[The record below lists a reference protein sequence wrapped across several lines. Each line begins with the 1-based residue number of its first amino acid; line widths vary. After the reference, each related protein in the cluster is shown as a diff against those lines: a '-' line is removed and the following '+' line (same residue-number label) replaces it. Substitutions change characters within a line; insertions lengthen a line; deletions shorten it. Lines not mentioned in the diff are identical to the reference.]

1 MEGRRWVLRHGAD
14 HHSVAPGEG
23 VGVLPDADLHRL
35 LVVMLLLLLLTLL
48 HGRPL
53 DLNLLNMRLL
63 LRLGDRRLEADGGE
77 RLVGVQGGAVVVHDP
92 VDCDSGLVLVGV
104 DRRRARCPR
113 GQNADLVRLIFQH
126 RCEYTTYKDHKINE
140 E

>member
-35 LVVMLLLLLLTLL
+35 LVVMLLLLLTL
-48 HGRPL
+48 RRRWPL
-53 DLNLLNMRLL
+53 DLNLLNLRLL
-63 LRLGDRRLEADGGE
+63 LRLRDDRLEADCGE
-77 RLVGVQGGAVVVHDP
+77 RLVGVEGGAVVVHDP
-92 VDCDSGLVLVGV
+92 VDGDSGLVLVGV

-126 RCEYTTYKDHKINE
+126 RCEYTTCKDHKINE

>member
-1 MEGRRWVLRHGAD
+1 M
-14 HHSVAPGEG
+14 
-23 VGVLPDADLHRL
+23 LPDADLHRL
-35 LVVMLLLLLLTLL
+35 LVVMLLLLLLTL

-77 RLVGVQGGAVVVHDP
+77 RFVGVQGGAVVVHDP